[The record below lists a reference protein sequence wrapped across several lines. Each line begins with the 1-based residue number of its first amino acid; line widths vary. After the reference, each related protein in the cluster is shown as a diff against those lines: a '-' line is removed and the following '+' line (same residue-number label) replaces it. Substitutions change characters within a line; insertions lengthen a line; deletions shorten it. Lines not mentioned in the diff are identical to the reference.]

1 MSSCGNL
8 AVIPMQDYLELTNEE
23 GRMNTPA
30 VADGNWN
37 WRLSK
42 RYRTAS
48 LTSKIKD
55 MTERNKRATK

>member
-1 MSSCGNL
+1 MSSIANL

-30 VADGNWN
+30 VAEGNWN

-42 RYRTAS
+42 RYRTAA
-48 LTSKIKD
+48 LTAKIKD
-55 MTERNKRATK
+55 MTVRNKRETK